1 VAVGRDGG
9 VWMGM
14 AVLVLVGGG
23 ARVGVAVGGSCLA
36 QAHDR
41 KRPAPIIVAIALAAL
56 K

>member
-1 VAVGRDGG
+1 MG
-9 VWMGM
+9 V

-23 ARVGVAVGGSCLA
+23 AWVGVAVDGSCLA

-41 KRPAPIIVAIALAAL
+41 KRPAPIIMAIVLVAL